1 MLEEEKKENSQL
13 AKKDFFVGLDIGTT
27 KIVCLVGAKNE
38 HGKLKI
44 LGYGKAQSIGVK
56 RGVVVNIVQT
66 IESIKHAVKLAKED
80 ANIDVQNVSVGIA
93 GQHIRSL
100 QHIDYI
106 NREDEEQTID
116 NSDLKKL
123 EKNVSRL
130 RLEPGEDIL
139 HIIPQEYKIDQQANI
154 LEPIGM
160 CGSKLEANFHV
171 VAGQTAAIRNIQ
183 RCVIDAGLNISSIN
197 LEPLASSSAVLSEDE
212 KHAGV
217 VLVDIG
223 GGTTDIAIFK
233 DGRIRHTAVIPFG
246 GNIITSDIKEGCAI
260 IEKQAEQLKIK
271 FGSALPT
278 ESSENEIVS
287 IPGLRG
293 RDPKEISIKNLSK
306 IIKARLEEILKDIN
320 REIRIYSDQ
329 SEKNNLIGGIVLTG
343 GGSKLKHIKQLTEF
357 ITGMSARIGFSNE
370 HLSSG
375 SPEELSSP
383 IYATAVG
390 LVLRNIDEMDSNFF
404 HKIDKDPKKPEGI
417 SIFEKWK
424 GGILEWLA
432 NEKNNNEN

>member
-1 MLEEEKKENSQL
+1 MLGEEKKENSQL

-27 KIVCLVGAKNE
+27 KIVCLVGTKNE

-44 LGYGKAQSIGVK
+44 LGYGKAHSIGVK

-106 NREDEEQTID
+106 NREDEEKTID
-116 NSDLKKL
+116 DSDLKKL

-197 LEPLASSSAVLSEDE
+197 LEPLASSSAVLSQEE
-212 KHAGV
+212 KDAGV

-320 REIRIYSDQ
+320 REVRIYSDQ
-329 SEKNNLIGGIVLTG
+329 SEKNKLIGGIVLTG

-375 SPEELSSP
+375 FPEELSSP

-404 HKIDKDPKKPEGI
+404 HKEDEETHNPEGT
-417 SIFEKWK
+417 SIFGDWK
-424 GGILEWLA
+424 RGILEWLA
-432 NEKNNNEN
+432 NEKNNQ

>member
-1 MLEEEKKENSQL
+1 MLGEKENSQL

-44 LGYGKAQSIGVK
+44 LGYGKAHSIGVK

-106 NREDEEQTID
+106 NREDEEKTID

-197 LEPLASSSAVLSEDE
+197 LEPLASSSAVLSQEE
-212 KHAGV
+212 KDAGV

-293 RDPKEISIKNLSK
+293 RDPKEISVKNLSK

-329 SEKNNLIGGIVLTG
+329 SEKNKLIGGIVLTG

-375 SPEELSSP
+375 FPEELSSP

-404 HKIDKDPKKPEGI
+404 HKKNKEEEKPEGI

>member
-1 MLEEEKKENSQL
+1 MLGEKNENIQL
-13 AKKDFFVGLDIGTT
+13 VKQDFFVGLDIGTT
-27 KIVCLVGAKNE
+27 KIVCLVGVKNE

-44 LGYGKAQSIGVK
+44 LGYGKSQSLGVK

-66 IESIKHAVKLAKED
+66 IDSIQYAVKLAQED
-80 ANIDVQNVSVGIA
+80 ANVELKNVSVGIA
-93 GQHIRSL
+93 GKHIRSL

-106 NREDEEQTID
+106 NREDEDKYID
-116 NSDLKKL
+116 ESDLKKL
-123 EKNVSRL
+123 QQNVSRL

-139 HIIPQEYKIDQQANI
+139 HIIPQEYKIDQESNI

-171 VAGQTAAIRNIQ
+171 VAGQTGAIRNIQ
-183 RCVIDAGLNISSIN
+183 RCVVDSGLNISSIN
-197 LEPLASSSAVLSEDE
+197 LEPLASSSAVLSQEE
-212 KHAGV
+212 KDAGV
-217 VLVDIG
+217 VLVDMG

-246 GNIITSDIKEGCAI
+246 GNIITSDIKEGCSI

-329 SEKNNLIGGIVLTG
+329 SEKNKLIGGIVLTG
-343 GGSKLKHIKQLTEF
+343 GGAKLKHIKQLTEF
-357 ITGMSARIGFSNE
+357 VTGMSARIGFSNE

-404 HKIDKDPKKPEGI
+404 HSDQVTQKSSK
-417 SIFEKWK
+417 SIFETWT
-424 GGILEWLA
+424 GDLLGWLA
-432 NEKNNNEN
+432 NEKNNKN

>member
-1 MLEEEKKENSQL
+1 MLGEKNESTQL
-13 AKKDFFVGLDIGTT
+13 VKHDFFVGLDIGTT

-44 LGYGKAQSIGVK
+44 LGYGKSQSLGVK

-66 IESIKHAVKLAKED
+66 IDSIQHAVKLAQED
-80 ANIDVQNVSVGIA
+80 ANVELKNVSVGIA
-93 GQHIRSL
+93 GKHIRSL

-106 NREDEEQTID
+106 NREDEDKYID
-116 NSDLKKL
+116 ESDLKKL
-123 EKNVSRL
+123 QQNVSRL

-139 HIIPQEYKIDQQANI
+139 HIIPQEYKIDQESNI

-171 VAGQTAAIRNIQ
+171 VAGQTGAIRNIQ
-183 RCVIDAGLNISSIN
+183 RCVIDSGLNISSIN
-197 LEPLASSSAVLSEDE
+197 LEPLASSSAVLSQEE
-212 KHAGV
+212 KDAGV
-217 VLVDIG
+217 VLVDMG

-246 GNIITSDIKEGCAI
+246 GNIITSDIKEGCSI

-293 RDPKEISIKNLSK
+293 REPKEISVKNLSK

-329 SEKNNLIGGIVLTG
+329 SEKNKLIGGIVLTG
-343 GGSKLKHIKQLTEF
+343 GGAKLKHIKQLTEF
-357 ITGMSARIGFSNE
+357 VTGMSARIGFSNE

-404 HKIDKDPKKPEGI
+404 HSDQETQKSSK
-417 SIFEKWK
+417 SIFETWTVDLL
-424 GGILEWLA
+424 GWLA
-432 NEKNNNEN
+432 NEKKNKEN

>member
-1 MLEEEKKENSQL
+1 MLGEKKEKTQL
-13 AKKDFFVGLDIGTT
+13 VKQDFFVGLDIGTT
-27 KIVCLVGAKNE
+27 KIVCLVGTKNE

-44 LGYGKAQSIGVK
+44 LGYGKSQSLGVK

-66 IESIKHAVKLAKED
+66 IDSIQHAVKLAQED
-80 ANIDVQNVSVGIA
+80 ANIEVKNVSVGIA
-93 GQHIRSL
+93 GKHIRSL

-106 NREDEEQTID
+106 NREDEDKYID
-116 NSDLKKL
+116 ESDLKKL
-123 EKNVSRL
+123 QQNVSRL

-139 HIIPQEYKIDQQANI
+139 HIIPQEYKIDQESNI

-171 VAGQTAAIRNIQ
+171 VAGQTGAIRNIQ
-183 RCVIDAGLNISSIN
+183 RCVVDSGLKISSIN
-197 LEPLASSSAVLSEDE
+197 LEPLASSSAVLSQEE
-212 KHAGV
+212 KDAGV

-246 GNIITSDIKEGCAI
+246 GNIITSDIKEGCSI
-260 IEKQAEQLKIK
+260 IEKQAEQLKVK

-278 ESSENEIVS
+278 ESSDNEIVS

-293 RDPKEISIKNLSK
+293 REPKEISVKNLSK

-329 SEKNNLIGGIVLTG
+329 SEKNKLIGGIVLTG
-343 GGSKLKHIKQLTEF
+343 GGAKLKHIKQLTEF
-357 ITGMSARIGFSNE
+357 VTGMSARIGFSNE

-390 LVLRNIDEMDSNFF
+390 LVLRNINEMDSNFF
-404 HKIDKDPKKPEGI
+404 HSDEVTQKTSK
-417 SIFEKWK
+417 SIFDKWTVDLL
-424 GGILEWLA
+424 GWLA
-432 NEKNNNEN
+432 NEKKNNEN